1 MLQIFTTYLEK
12 NGTLKIADTVN
23 KVENIKSLKKF
34 VVSSFPASLFP
45 VVQLLLKPK
54 YQPAKIVR
62 YTNCIP
68 LETG

>member
-45 VVQLLLKPK
+45 VVQLP
-54 YQPAKIVR
+54 
-62 YTNCIP
+62 
-68 LETG
+68 